1 MRTVFFLGALWGALS
16 ATNVSAATIDPARI
30 MSEFNVI
37 SLENLTATT
46 ETEGTVY
53 VGGDLD
59 VNRH

>member
-37 SLENLTATT
+37 SLENLTTSRPSVA
-46 ETEGTVY
+46 
-53 VGGDLD
+53 
-59 VNRH
+59 